1 MGRRHET
8 EEAQGRPG
16 EMAGEAAGARSDY
29 ARQEATRRFVI
40 FVDGR
45 LHGETTDHDQ
55 AMHVQQLLR
64 GDGQKNVTVEVRT
77 ANQATLRQ
85 SVALQSIANSACPAP
100 ASCDSEG
107 EDQGGLDAQE

>member
-1 MGRRHET
+1 MK
-8 EEAQGRPG
+8 AQRTKRGTTG
-16 EMAGEAAGARSDY
+16 GWAADMRLKKLKAARAKWLEKQQATRSDY

-64 GDGQKNVTVEVRT
+64 GDGQKNVTIEVRT

-85 SVALQSIANSACPAP
+85 SVALQSIANS
-100 ASCDSEG
+100 
-107 EDQGGLDAQE
+107 GLPGTGKL

>member
-1 MGRRHET
+1 MKLKKLK
-8 EEAQGRPG
+8 
-16 EMAGEAAGARSDY
+16 AARAKWLEKQQATRSDY
-29 ARQEATRRFVI
+29 ARQEAIRRFVI

-45 LHGETTDHDQ
+45 LHGETADHDQ

-85 SVALQSIANSACPAP
+85 QSICN
-100 ASCDSEG
+100 
-107 EDQGGLDAQE
+107 